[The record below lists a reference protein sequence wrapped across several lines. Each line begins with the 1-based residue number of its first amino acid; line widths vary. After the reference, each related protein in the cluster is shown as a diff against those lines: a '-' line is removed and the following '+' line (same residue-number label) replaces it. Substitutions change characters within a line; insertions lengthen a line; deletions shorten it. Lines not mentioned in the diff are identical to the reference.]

1 MKLVI
6 RVWDIKSH
14 QTRCFFMKKEEAKKR
29 IDKLKKTIDHH
40 RYLYHVRDEQV
51 ISEEA
56 LDSLKKELFNLENEF
71 PELVTPDSPT
81 QRVGGTPLKEFK
93 KIRRSK
99 PMLSLNDA
107 FSKSDMED
115 WIKRMDRIVPGEKEF
130 FCEYKIDGLAF
141 EVIYENGILKSG
153 STRGDGMIGE
163 DVTENLRTV
172 SSLPLRVRDKE
183 TVLKEDKEGII
194 KDLYQ
199 KEIIVRGE
207 IFISKKDFEEIN
219 KKRKKD
225 GLAPFANPRNIAAG
239 SIRQLDPEIAASRN
253 LDSFTYDLVTN
264 LDTETHSRKHEILK
278 IIGFKINPYGK
289 ICRNLEEVYSFYDD
303 CKKKRHNLPYEIDGI
318 VVIVNDNKTFD
329 KLGVA
334 GKAPR
339 GAIAFKFELKQATTI
354 IEGIEIQVGRTG
366 VLTPV
371 ARLRP
376 VDLGGVTVS
385 RATLHNYDEIEEMKL
400 KIGDTVIVG
409 RAGDVIPD
417 IIEVLPEMRDGKEKK
432 IVIPSNCPS
441 CQQPVSEERKGS
453 LILRCTN
460 RECIDR
466 MKRRFEHFVSRKA
479 FNISGLGKKVVEKL
493 IDQKKVFDPADI
505 FFLDKEDFLELDGF
519 AEKMAENAVKSI
531 RLSKKISTD
540 KLIYSFGIES
550 VGEETATVLRKRF
563 RDIESIAR
571 AELEELMSI
580 KDIGEVT
587 AEKIYDWFRD
597 EKNKEFVR
605 KIKKANVEIVDEE
618 VTGPLKGKRFVFTGS
633 LSIGSREDM
642 KERIFSLGGEVS
654 ESVSRNV
661 DFIVM
666 GDDPGSKLEKA
677 KKLGIK
683 EISEEEFLMMVK
695 K

>member
-1 MKLVI
+1 
-6 RVWDIKSH
+6 
-14 QTRCFFMKKEEAKKR
+14 MKKEDAKKR
-29 IDKLKKTIDHH
+29 IDKLKKIIDHH
-40 RYLYHVRDEQV
+40 RYLYHVCDEQE

-56 LDSLKKELFNLENEF
+56 LDSLKKDLFNLENEF
-71 PELVTPDSPT
+71 PELVTSDSPT

-93 KIRRSK
+93 KIRRFR

-107 FSKSDMED
+107 FSKNDMED
-115 WIKRMDRIVPGEKEF
+115 WVKRIDRMIPGEKDF

-153 STRGDGMIGE
+153 STRGDGTVGE
-163 DVTENLRTV
+163 DVTENLKTV
-172 SSLPLRVRDKE
+172 SSLPLKVREED
-183 TVLKEDKEGII
+183 VLKKDKII
-194 KDLYQ
+194 KNLYQ
-199 KEIIVRGE
+199 EEIIVRGE
-207 IFISKKDFEEIN
+207 IFISKKEFKEIN

-225 GLAPFANPRNIAAG
+225 GLTPFANPRNIAAG
-239 SIRQLDPEIAASRN
+239 SIRQLNPEVAASRN
-253 LDSFTYDLVTN
+253 LDSFAYDLVTN
-264 LDTETHSRKHEILK
+264 LDTVTHFYKHEILK

-289 ICRNLEEVYSFYDD
+289 ICRNLEEVYSFYED

-354 IEGIEIQVGRTG
+354 MEGIEIQVGRTG

-371 ARLRP
+371 ARLKP

-432 IVIPSNCPS
+432 ITIPLNCPS
-441 CQQPVSEERKGS
+441 CQQSVSEERKGS

-493 IDQKKVFDPADI
+493 IDQRKVFDPADI

-540 KLIYSFGIES
+540 KLIYSFGIEN
-550 VGEETATVLRKRF
+550 VGEETASVLRKRF
-563 RDIESIAR
+563 GDIKSIAK
-571 AELEELMSI
+571 AGSEELMSV

-605 KIKKANVEIVDEE
+605 KIKKANVQIIDEE
-618 VTGPLKGKRFVFTGS
+618 ASGPLKEKKFVFTGS
-633 LSIGSREDM
+633 LSVGSREDM
-642 KERIFSLGGEVS
+642 KKKILSLGGEVS
-654 ESVSRNV
+654 ENISGNV
-661 DFIVM
+661 DFIVT
-666 GDDPGSKLEKA
+666 GNDPGSKLEKA

-683 EISEEEFLMMVK
+683 EIGEEEFLTMLK